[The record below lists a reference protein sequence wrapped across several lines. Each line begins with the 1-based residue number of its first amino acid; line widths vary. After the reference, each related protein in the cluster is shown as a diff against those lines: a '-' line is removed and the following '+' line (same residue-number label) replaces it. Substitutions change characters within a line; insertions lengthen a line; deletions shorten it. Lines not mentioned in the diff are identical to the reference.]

1 MFTREICKLLI
12 EGANIQDIHQMQRIA
27 NAEKKDDIYIIE
39 KDGELYNSI
48 PIYTFDNLK
57 N

>member
-1 MFTREICKLLI
+1 MLLI
-12 EGANIQDIHQMQRIA
+12 EGANIQDIHQMQKIA